1 MNTLSRLLPVLALTA
16 AVAAGCS
23 GQEKICRDGEYP
35 VKAVDST
42 TGRTCVADDEQ
53 PPSGYVR
60 YPEGKVP
67 EHIGDEWD
75 TYWSTRTIDANGL
88 VSEA

>member
-1 MNTLSRLLPVLALTA
+1 M
-16 AVAAGCS
+16 
-23 GQEKICRDGEYP
+23 
-35 VKAVDST
+35 
-42 TGRTCVADDEQ
+42 ADDEQ